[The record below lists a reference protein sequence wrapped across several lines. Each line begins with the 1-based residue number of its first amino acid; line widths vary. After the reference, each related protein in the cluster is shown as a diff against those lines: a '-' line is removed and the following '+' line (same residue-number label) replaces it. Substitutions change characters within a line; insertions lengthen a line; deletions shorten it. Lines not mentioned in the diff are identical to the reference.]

1 MEVLQ
6 PLMLLAKP
14 ESLLNPE
21 AKPEIANGSAIAE
34 KASTDETGTGETRE
48 KQTSENKTG
57 DAPAL
62 KPLSGAAKGLLYQ
75 LYEGLG
81 TMPRRLLADQIKEL
95 SEADK
100 PILARAGI
108 RMGIE
113 NLFLP
118 AMLKPAP
125 IALRVLL
132 FSLYHENFPLC
143 GAPPEGRVSFS
154 LDEEAGEKMPE
165 DRYWLATGYCRL
177 GSRIMRVDMVERVAA
192 LVRAAAREG
201 QFEIS
206 EEMLS
211 LAGVGRE
218 EMALIVSGLGCKQVS
233 ERPSDDPEKPS
244 IAIFERQK
252 RKSAK
257 PQQGQKPH
265 PDKARTAKA
274 SKGARRRSNGNT
286 NNSQTRASS
295 PSRQN
300 NAKQPDPNSPFA
312 VLAALKKG

>member
-21 AKPEIANGSAIAE
+21 EKPDQKPENTYE
-34 KASTDETGTGETRE
+34 ASTDEAATDE
-48 KQTSENKTG
+48 TSEKVAG
-57 DAPAL
+57 DAPAP

-81 TMPRRLLADQIKEL
+81 TMPRRLVADQIKEL

-100 PILARAGI
+100 PLLARAGI

-132 FSLYHENFPLC
+132 FSLYHQNFPVC

-165 DRYWLATGYCRL
+165 DSYWLAAGYCRL
-177 GSRIMRVDMVERVAA
+177 GARIMRVDMVERVAA

-206 EEMLS
+206 DEMLS

-218 EMALIVSGLGCKQVS
+218 EMALILSDLGCKQVS

-252 RKSAK
+252 RKNAK
-257 PQQGQKPH
+257 PQQGQKAH
-265 PDKARTAKA
+265 RDKARTAKPG
-274 SKGARRRSNGNT
+274 KGARRQPAGST
-286 NNSQTRASS
+286 NNSQMRASS
-295 PSRQN
+295 QNRQN
-300 NAKQPDPNSPFA
+300 NTKQPDPNSPFA

>member
-1 MEVLQ
+1 
-6 PLMLLAKP
+6 
-14 ESLLNPE
+14 
-21 AKPEIANGSAIAE
+21 
-34 KASTDETGTGETRE
+34 
-48 KQTSENKTG
+48 
-57 DAPAL
+57 
-62 KPLSGAAKGLLYQ
+62 
-75 LYEGLG
+75 
-81 TMPRRLLADQIKEL
+81 MPRRLLADQIKEL

-100 PILARAGI
+100 PVLARAGI

-118 AMLKPAP
+118 AMLKPSP

-132 FSLYHENFPLC
+132 FSLYHQNFPLC

-154 LDEEAGEKMPE
+154 LDEEASEKMPE
-165 DRYWLATGYCRL
+165 DTYWLAAGYCRL
-177 GSRIMRVDMVERVAA
+177 GARIMRVDMVERVAA

-206 EEMLS
+206 DEMLS

-218 EMALIVSGLGCKQVS
+218 EMALILSDLGCKQVS
-233 ERPSDDPEKPS
+233 ERPSEDPEKPS

-257 PQQGQKPH
+257 PHNSQKAH
-265 PDKARTAKA
+265 PDKARSAKA
-274 SKGARRRSNGNT
+274 GKGARRRPTGN
-286 NNSQTRASS
+286 NNTPARASERT
-295 PSRQN
+295 RQN